1 MNIADIISKSA
12 VLDNVQAAS
21 KRELVQSLSERIAA
35 LSGLDERAVFDAVW
49 ERENLGSTGY
59 GEGVAFP
66 HARIE
71 GLEKVCGMRDWRNRL
86 ILILWTAS
94 RLIWFLC
101 SSVRKTAELI
111 T

>member
-49 ERENLGSTGY
+49 ERENLGST
-59 GEGVAFP
+59 
-66 HARIE
+66 
-71 GLEKVCGMRDWRNRL
+71 
-86 ILILWTAS
+86 
-94 RLIWFLC
+94 
-101 SSVRKTAELI
+101 
-111 T
+111 

>member
-71 GLEKVCGMRDWRNRL
+71 GLEKVCGMFARL
-86 ILILWTAS
+86 EEPVDFDSLDGKPVDLVFMLIS
-94 RLIWFLC
+94 P
-101 SSVRKTAELI
+101 LI

>member
-71 GLEKVCGMRDWRNRL
+71 GLEKVCGMFFRLAIHCLLHPFTPLLWNNRR
-86 ILILWTAS
+86 IV
-94 RLIWFLC
+94 C
-101 SSVRKTAELI
+101 
-111 T
+111 